1 MKISII
7 TVSLNAVDKIEATI
21 RSVLDQSYPD
31 IEYLVFDG
39 GSGDGTVDILRKYE
53 PRIAYWQSAPDDG
66 LYDALNQGVRKATGD
81 WIGILN
87 CGDVFSSDRAVADL
101 FSKPVPPG
109 IGVVYGNCYET
120 DRQRRVFVDAE
131 EPVKGSN
138 RPPNYRHGASFVRS
152 ALHRQYLFDVQQRQK
167 YGYALDYLQIYTMF
181 RQGVQF
187 EKRPVTVIDYERDGL
202 SDHGLKNKY
211 YRALIAN
218 DGRWDLNF
226 WRLFAGGVLRG
237 IYHKMVRA

>member
-7 TVSLNAVDKIEATI
+7 TVSLNAVDKIETTI

-53 PRIAYWQSAPDDG
+53 RRIAYWQSAPDKG

-87 CGDVFSSDRAVADL
+87 CGDVFSSDTAVSAL
-101 FSKPVPPG
+101 FSKPVSAEV
-109 IGVVYGNCYET
+109 GVVYGNCYEV
-120 DRQRRVFVDAE
+120 DKEKRVFIDAE
-131 EPVKGSN
+131 DQVKGSN
-138 RPPNYRHGASFVRS
+138 RPPNYRHGASFVRLD
-152 ALHRQYLFDVQQRQK
+152 LHKQYLFEEEQQQK

-218 DGRWDLNF
+218 DGRWDLGF